1 MAICVVQQ
9 SREGPR
15 SSRHRVLQ
23 CPPRDAGKL
32 GANRMPYEAIPIDTS
47 KSEQRAPS
55 SQPINPN
62 GKAPVIVKSATRVGN
77 LPLQQPTSLR
87 RCERAPLA
95 DPAVAYRPPPDPEHI
110 AAGLD
115 LAPP

>member
-9 SREGPR
+9 SRGWPR

-77 LPLQQPTSLR
+77 FPFQQPKSLR
-87 RCERAPLA
+87 RCERVALA
-95 DPAVAYRPPPDPEHI
+95 D
-110 AAGLD
+110 LD
-115 LAPP
+115 VDSDRKSTRLNSSH